1 MKTIRLTFENKDGH
15 ELSGKLEMPV
25 NGKPEAYAVFAHCFT
40 CNKNLQAV
48 TNISRSLTQRSIAVL
63 RFDFTGLGSSEGN
76 FEDTTFSG
84 NTEDLVAAAAY
95 LEENYMAPQLLI
107 GHSLGGAA
115 VLVAASKIASVKA
128 IVTIGAPSEPEHVT
142 HLIGKEKSEIMEKG
156 MAEIN
161 IGGRPFSIKK
171 QFLDDLEEYDMNKRV
186 RNLDQALLIMHSPQD
201 RIVDIANA
209 EKIYKYAMHPKSYVS
224 LDGADH
230 LLSNQEDSRYAG
242 HVLAA
247 WATRYLDR
255 HTPEN
260 IETES
265 QTVTSTSA
273 DSFLTEVQN
282 GNHSFI
288 TDEPESVGGTDLGPT
303 PYGLLTAALGACT
316 GMTLRMY
323 ADRKKIKLGEVRVH
337 VEHQHKHA
345 DDCSTCENS
354 SSRIDVINRQI
365 ELEGDLSH
373 EEKKK
378 LMEIADKCPV
388 HRTLASHTDIIT
400 ELKA

>member
-142 HLIGKEKSEIMEKG
+142 HLIGKGKSEIMEKG

-224 LDGADH
+224 LDGA
-230 LLSNQEDSRYAG
+230 
-242 HVLAA
+242 
-247 WATRYLDR
+247 
-255 HTPEN
+255 
-260 IETES
+260 
-265 QTVTSTSA
+265 
-273 DSFLTEVQN
+273 
-282 GNHSFI
+282 
-288 TDEPESVGGTDLGPT
+288 
-303 PYGLLTAALGACT
+303 
-316 GMTLRMY
+316 
-323 ADRKKIKLGEVRVH
+323 
-337 VEHQHKHA
+337 
-345 DDCSTCENS
+345 
-354 SSRIDVINRQI
+354 
-365 ELEGDLSH
+365 
-373 EEKKK
+373 
-378 LMEIADKCPV
+378 
-388 HRTLASHTDIIT
+388 
-400 ELKA
+400 